1 MARRIVEG
9 TRERGRPRETSQRRI
24 LLECGIGTCFSCK
37 EVEQVK
43 RLLRSSSCLWATAR
57 VSRSTGDSSCTR
69 TFWDSDRI
77 RKTLYVADVLH
88 EL

>member
-9 TRERGRPRETSQRRI
+9 TRERGRPRETSQRRV

-37 EVEQVK
+37 EVEEVK
-43 RLLRSSSCLWATAR
+43 RLLRSSSWLWATAR